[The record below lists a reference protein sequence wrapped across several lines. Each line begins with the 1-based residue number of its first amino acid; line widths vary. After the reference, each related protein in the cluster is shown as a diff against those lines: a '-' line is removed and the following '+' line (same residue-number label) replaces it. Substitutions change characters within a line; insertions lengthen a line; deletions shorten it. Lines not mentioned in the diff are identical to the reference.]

1 MLRKI
6 PIAAP
11 KISFRKILHA
21 LIRPSCRD
29 AEIKKTLNTENVFFT
44 NSGTSALYV
53 ILMALKQN
61 SQKDEVII
69 PAYTSA
75 SLLFAIKKAGLKP
88 VLCDINTDEL
98 SLDGAKAKKLI
109 GEKTLAL
116 IATHMFGIVNKSA
129 LDLKNDFPDLPVIED
144 CAQSMG
150 SMLDGKLT
158 GTFTGISFFS
168 FNRGKNMSAMN
179 GGAIAVSNGT
189 LAQRIETEIDAL
201 PKPPKFSGMI
211 IAVKLAALKIMTLPY
226 IYGALD
232 CILKPMKE
240 RMPPDDFKATRYTCF
255 QVKLISL
262 MMSDI
267 RPLSEI
273 RYRNAVTIVEK
284 IKHIPYAGTPII
296 APNMRPAPGRLP
308 VLCENR
314 DELKNELRKSGIEAS
329 PMYYMTLNQRF
340 NLGYKNEDFPC
351 ANMVAEKLLALPVHY
366 RVTERDIAIM
376 VKLIQLCCYR

>member
-11 KISFRKILHA
+11 KLSFRKILHA
-21 LIRPSCRD
+21 LISPSCRD
-29 AEIKKTLNTENVFFT
+29 AEIKKTLNTENIFFT

-53 ILMALKQN
+53 ILVALKQN

-88 VLCDINTDEL
+88 VLCDINTNEL
-98 SLDGAKAKKLI
+98 GLDGAKAKKLI
-109 GEKTLAL
+109 GENTLAL

-129 LDLKNDFPDLPVIED
+129 LDLKNDFPDLPIIED

-150 SMLDGKLT
+150 SMFGGKLT

-189 LAQRIETEIDAL
+189 LAQSIGKEIDAL
-201 PKPPKFSGMI
+201 PKPPIFSSVV
-211 IAVKLAALKIMTLPY
+211 IAMKLAVLKIITLPHV
-226 IYGALD
+226 YGALD
-232 CILKPMKE
+232 FILKTMKE
-240 RMPPDDFKATRYTCF
+240 RMPPDDFKAMRYTCF

-262 MMSDI
+262 MISDI
-267 RPLSEI
+267 QPLSEI
-273 RYRNAVTIVEK
+273 RYRNSVMIAEK
-284 IKHIPYAGTPII
+284 IKHTTHAGVPII

-308 VLCENR
+308 VLCQNR
-314 DELKNELRKSGIEAS
+314 DELKDKLCKSGIEAS

-340 NLGYKNEDFPC
+340 DLGYKNEDFPC

-376 VKLIQLCCYR
+376 VKLIESCCYR

>member
-11 KISFRKILHA
+11 KLSFRKILYA
-21 LIRPSCRD
+21 LICPSCS
-29 AEIKKTLNTENVFFT
+29 AENIKTTLNIENIFFT

-53 ILMALKQN
+53 ILKALRQTSRKE
-61 SQKDEVII
+61 EVII

-98 SLDGAKAKKLI
+98 SLDGTKAKKLI
-109 GEKTLAL
+109 GKNTLAL
-116 IATHMFGIVNKSA
+116 IATHMFGIVNKTA
-129 LDLKNDFPDLPVIED
+129 LDLKNDFPDLPIIED

-150 SMLDGKLT
+150 SVFENKLT

-179 GGAIAVSNGT
+179 GGAIAVSDSAFAR
-189 LAQRIETEIDAL
+189 LVEKEIDAL
-201 PKPPKFSGMI
+201 PKPPPLSGI
-211 IAVKLAALKIMTLPY
+211 GTAVKLAALKIITIPY

-240 RMPPDDFKATRYTCF
+240 RMPPSDFKAAQYTCF
-255 QVKLISL
+255 QVKFISL

-273 RYRNAVTIVEK
+273 RYRNAIAIAEK

-308 VLCENR
+308 VLCQNR

-329 PMYYMTLNQRF
+329 PMYYMTLNRRF
-340 NLGYKNEDFPC
+340 DLGYKNEDFPC
-351 ANMVAEKLLALPVHY
+351 ANMVAEKLLALPVHH
-366 RVTERDIAIM
+366 RVTERDIEIM
-376 VKLIQLCCYR
+376 VKLIQSCCFR

>member
-11 KISFRKILHA
+11 KLSFRKILYA
-21 LIRPSCRD
+21 LVCPSCRD
-29 AEIKKTLNTENVFFT
+29 EEIKKILNTENIFFT

-53 ILMALKQN
+53 ILKALKQN

-75 SLLFAIKKAGLKP
+75 SLLFAIKKAGLTP

-98 SLDGAKAKKLI
+98 SLDGTKAKNLI
-109 GEKTLAL
+109 GKNTLAL
-116 IATHMFGIVNKSA
+116 IAVHMFGIVNKSA
-129 LDLKNDFPDLPVIED
+129 LDLKNYFPDLPIIED

-179 GGAIAVSNGT
+179 GGAIAVSDSAF
-189 LAQRIETEIDAL
+189 AQRIEKEIDAL
-201 PKPPKFSGMI
+201 PKPPKFSGML
-211 IAVKLAALKIMTLPY
+211 IAMKLMVLKIITLPY
-226 IYGALD
+226 VYGALD
-232 CILKPMKE
+232 FILKTMKE
-240 RMPPDDFKATRYTCF
+240 KMPPDDFKARRYTCF

-262 MMSDI
+262 MISDI

-273 RYRNAVTIVEK
+273 RYRNAIAIAEK
-284 IKHIPYAGTPII
+284 IRHIPYPGASII

-308 VLCENR
+308 VLCKNR
-314 DELKNELRKSGIEAS
+314 DELKDELRKFGIEAS

-351 ANMVAEKLLALPVHY
+351 ANMVAEKILALPVHY
-366 RVTERDIAIM
+366 RVTERDIEIM
-376 VKLIQLCCYR
+376 VKLIQSCCYH